1 MWGEDGKSSQDTIQV
16 IILLIA
22 VISVP
27 IMLLPK
33 PIIEI
38 KRMKKSKVHRD
49 QLVEELEAD
58 REGQVNASEENAAAA
73 PLLKKEEDHHAA
85 EHDPSE
91 IFVHQ
96 LIETI
101 EFVLGAIS
109 NTASYLRLWA
119 LSLAHSQLAKV
130 FFNKTLEG
138 GFSAGSGYESMVYV
152 IE

>member
-1 MWGEDGKSSQDTIQV
+1 
-16 IILLIA
+16 
-22 VISVP
+22 
-27 IMLLPK
+27 MLLPK

-38 KRMKKSKVHRD
+38 KRMNRKKQYKHE
-49 QLVEELEAD
+49 QLLVEELEAE
-58 REGQVNASEENAAAA
+58 REAKVNASEENAGVMGI
-73 PLLKKEEDHHAA
+73 KQHDDHSHQ
-85 EHDPSE
+85 EHDSSE

-130 FFNKTLEG
+130 FFGKTLES
-138 GFSAGSGYESMVYV
+138 GFSASSGYQSIVFVLSLLSRCPSCSTSSYG
-152 IE
+152 